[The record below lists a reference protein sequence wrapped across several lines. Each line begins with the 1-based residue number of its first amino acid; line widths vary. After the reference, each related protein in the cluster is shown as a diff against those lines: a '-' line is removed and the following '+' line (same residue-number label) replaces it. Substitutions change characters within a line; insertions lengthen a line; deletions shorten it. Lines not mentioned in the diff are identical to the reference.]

1 MQKGCQRAIKSS
13 LSPRALVVSRVAE
26 NGFAAAE
33 GHVDWPGWRSA
44 LLMLW
49 WRLTGSSLCSDESC
63 SDESFTGRP
72 LFLGHRRLHRLADRD
87 LPCRLST
94 ADRIRNRPDR
104 SAGLL
109 RIRVCRSVAVS
120 HRFGT
125 ARAAGWVPTRRPR
138 ERPIQG
144 SDRPAAH
151 AGLCMFNRV
160 RREKTVPP

>member
-26 NGFAAAE
+26 NGFAAA
-33 GHVDWPGWRSA
+33 GVHVGWPGWRSA

-49 WRLTGSSLCSDESC
+49 WRLTCSSLCSDESC

-72 LFLGHRRLHRLADRD
+72 LFLGSPPPASSCRQG

-109 RIRVCRSVAVS
+109 HFRVCRSVAVS

-125 ARAAGWVPTRRPR
+125 ARAPGGVPTLRPC
-138 ERPIQG
+138 ERPIRG

-151 AGLCMFNRV
+151 AGLCLFNRV
-160 RREKTVPP
+160 HREKTVPP